1 MPKAVKVKR
10 YKNIYKRRTPLSI
23 LLRVVCIVVV
33 VGLLGF
39 IGWSAYEPVRAYLDS
54 IAFEWKNNPT
64 PSLPEIPDISASP
77 EPEAPAPESLPELP
91 PEPAVSASEP
101 APAESEPAAP
111 EGSEIP
117 SGTQLRGA
125 YLPVS
130 DLLDPNLLAAR
141 LSDFQEAG
149 YTAVLV
155 DLKDANGSLLYR
167 SKRGRIP
174 LEEGVTP
181 YDLSAVCEQIRA
193 AGMLPIGRMH
203 TFRDYTAALS
213 DNNMAVQYLDTREH
227 WLDNSREKGGKPW
240 LNPYSEQARAY
251 LVGLAEEA
259 VSMGVEQIL
268 LDSVMFPVGVR
279 LDAATYGETGDV
291 SRSEVLSAFVR
302 QVSSAVSAKGGTVS
316 LIVRAADVFS
326 NPDSLGGDPLVLSD
340 QITLN
345 LSPAVLGENFS
356 AGGFT
361 VEHPMQDPGDTVQRM
376 LDALSGR
383 LPGQFTALIQDPNN
397 STAMVQA
404 VQEVLKENGVESYLI
419 VQESPNP
426 N

>member
-54 IAFEWKNNPT
+54 IAFEWSTNPT
-64 PSLPEIPDISASP
+64 PSLPEIPDVSALS
-77 EPEAPAPESLPELP
+77 EPEASSAEPSSESL
-91 PEPAVSASEP
+91 PEPAVSSSEP
-101 APAESEPAAP
+101 APAEPEPEP
-111 EGSEIP
+111 ENPETP
-117 SGTQLRGA
+117 SGAQLQGA

-130 DLLDPNLLAAR
+130 DLLDPNRLAAR

-149 YTAVLV
+149 YTAVLI
-155 DLKDANGSLLYR
+155 DLKDMNGSLLYR

-193 AGMLPIGRMH
+193 AGMLPVGRMH
-203 TFRDYTAALS
+203 AFRDYTAALS

-227 WLDNSREKGGKPW
+227 WLDNAREKGGKPW

-291 SRSEVLSAFVR
+291 SRSEALSAFVQ
-302 QVSSAVSAKGGTVS
+302 QVSKAVSIKGGTVS
-316 LIVRAADVFS
+316 LVIRAADAFS
-326 NPDSLGGDPLVLSD
+326 NPDSLGGDPFALSE
-340 QITLN
+340 QVTLD
-345 LSPAVLGENFS
+345 LSPAILGENFS

-361 VEHPMQDPGDTVQRM
+361 SEHPMQDPGDTVQRM
-376 LDALSGR
+376 LDALSSR
-383 LPGQFTALIQDPNN
+383 LPEQFTVLIQDPNN
-397 STAMVQA
+397 SPAMIQA
-404 VQEVLKENGVESYLI
+404 VQEVLKKNGVESYLM

>member
-1 MPKAVKVKR
+1 M
-10 YKNIYKRRTPLSI
+10 L
-23 LLRVVCIVVV
+23 
-33 VGLLGF
+33 F
-39 IGWSAYEPVRAYLDS
+39 
-54 IAFEWKNNPT
+54 
-64 PSLPEIPDISASP
+64 
-77 EPEAPAPESLPELP
+77 
-91 PEPAVSASEP
+91 
-101 APAESEPAAP
+101 
-111 EGSEIP
+111 
-117 SGTQLRGA
+117 
-125 YLPVS
+125 
-130 DLLDPNLLAAR
+130 
-141 LSDFQEAG
+141 
-149 YTAVLV
+149 
-155 DLKDANGSLLYR
+155 R
-167 SKRGRIP
+167 S
-174 LEEGVTP
+174 
-181 YDLSAVCEQIRA
+181 
-193 AGMLPIGRMH
+193 
-203 TFRDYTAALS
+203 
-213 DNNMAVQYLDTREH
+213 
-227 WLDNSREKGGKPW
+227 
-240 LNPYSEQARAY
+240 
-251 LVGLAEEA
+251 A

-419 VQESPNP
+419 VQEIPNP

>member
-23 LLRVVCIVVV
+23 LLRIVCIVVV
-33 VGLLGF
+33 IGLLGF

-64 PSLPEIPDISASP
+64 PSLPELPEPPAVSEPETSSP
-77 EPEAPAPESLPELP
+77 ESVPEPL
-91 PEPAVSASEP
+91 PEPAVSSPEPEPTEPENSEQ
-101 APAESEPAAP
+101 
-111 EGSEIP
+111 IP
-117 SGTQLRGA
+117 SGVQLQGA

-149 YTAVLV
+149 YTAVLI
-155 DLKDANGSLLYR
+155 DLKDTNGSLLYR
-167 SKRGRIP
+167 SQRGRAP
-174 LEEGVTP
+174 LEEGITP
-181 YDLSAVCEQIRA
+181 YDLSAVCEQIRE

-203 TFRDYTAALS
+203 AFRDYTAALS

-227 WLDNSREKGGKPW
+227 WLDNAREKGGKPW

-259 VSMGVEQIL
+259 VSMGVGQIL

-291 SRSEVLSAFVR
+291 SRSEVLSAFIQ

-316 LIVRAADVFS
+316 LLVRAADAFS

-340 QITLN
+340 QITLD
-345 LSPAVLGENFS
+345 LSPATLGENFS

-361 VEHPMQDPGDTVQRM
+361 AEHPMQDPGDTVRRM

-383 LPGQFTALIQDPNN
+383 LPAQFTALIQDPNY
-397 STAMVQA
+397 SSIMVQA
-404 VQEVLKENGVESYLI
+404 IQDVLKENGVENYLI
-419 VQESPNP
+419 VQDSPYP